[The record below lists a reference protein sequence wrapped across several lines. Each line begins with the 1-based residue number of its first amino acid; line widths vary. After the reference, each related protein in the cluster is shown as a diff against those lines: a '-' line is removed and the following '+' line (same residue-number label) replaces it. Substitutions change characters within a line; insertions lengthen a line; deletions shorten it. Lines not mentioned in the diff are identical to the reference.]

1 VAALTTLANIKAIAI
16 GSELIQS
23 LRDSDPIVTLI
34 LDQVDKEVPASIF
47 TTLTEPAQR
56 YLAAHYLNQAL
67 QDAEG
72 RGALSSESIGG
83 VMQSWTMPDLN
94 IKGALGATQ
103 YGKQFLEYRAKRV
116 IAAIGFVPSA

>member
-1 VAALTTLANIKAIAI
+1 MALTTLANIKAIAL
-16 GSELIQS
+16 GSEPIQALIEG
-23 LRDSDPIVTLI
+23 DPIVALI
-34 LDQVDKEVPASIF
+34 LAQVTIEVPESVF

-56 YLAAHYLNQAL
+56 YLAAHYLSQAL

-83 VMQSWTMPDLN
+83 VSQSWTMPDLN

-116 IAAIGFVPSA
+116 VPAFGVFPAA

>member
-1 VAALTTLANIKAIAI
+1 VAALTTLANIKAIAA
-16 GSELIQS
+16 GSEPIQG
-23 LRDSDPIVTLI
+23 LHDGDVVVLLI
-34 LDQVDKEVPASIF
+34 LDQVDKEVPESIF

-56 YLAAHYLNQAL
+56 YLAAHYLSQAL

-83 VMQSWTMPDLN
+83 ISQSWTMPDLN

-116 IAAIGFVPSA
+116 ITAIGYVPAA

>member
-1 VAALTTLANIKAIAI
+1 MAALTTLANIKAIAAGNASI
-16 GSELIQS
+16 LA
-23 LRDSDPIVTLI
+23 LRETDAVVTLI
-34 LDQVDKEVPASIF
+34 LDQVDREVPVSIF